1 MIESLQSS
9 DPRGRRDTGEESPSS
24 FSKVGLWLS
33 LNIVYPPLGQEG
45 GFISPIPENH
55 LAQEEWSHVLVNKN

>member
-1 MIESLQSS
+1 M
-9 DPRGRRDTGEESPSS
+9 GEESPSS